1 MSRSSETRDMYARFN
16 AHENLINAHEV
27 EIFNLGNGPV
37 EVVTTPP
44 GGMLKVRNIYFNPSN
59 GRFRFEYD
67 DEVE

>member
-1 MSRSSETRDMYARFN
+1 MSRSSDTRD
-16 AHENLINAHEV
+16 AHMRLEGLDIEV
-27 EIFNLGNGPV
+27 YNLGNGPV

-67 DEVE
+67 DET